1 VRLKSMLMNPPGSPH
16 FIVVGIDGT
25 GSSEWRKP
33 DGSNSHVFQFVRD
46 FQFGALG
53 VDRKFYDGP
62 RSKVWGTDSVPILQ
76 EALDFV
82 RQRLQVL
89 FPRMMQGH
97 KPLDMFDVNSC
108 MQQQQQ
114 QAYSHGFYTSTYTQ
128 EFRVPVRVTPQM
140 LSSQP
145 LSNQQVRVILVGHS
159 RGGLIATVLAR
170 MLSPLI
176 QVYFLGLYDS
186 VDRQPCLDG
195 EVVENVKYVFHARRH
210 PQVGSRTYFSNTST
224 QYKAEYYE
232 EKYFYTSHGGI
243 GGSFV
248 TDRTQVGMFD
258 DGACVV
264 QPPQRP
270 VVTRGGVVMVDNTNP
285 LTKKLGKPIDI
296 ICADGSA
303 EADRFIREGARKFG
317 LPVR

>member
-1 VRLKSMLMNPPGSPH
+1 MSNMFSMPAVTPPGW
-16 FIVVGIDGT
+16 VADL
-25 GSSEWRKP
+25 
-33 DGSNSHVFQFVRD
+33 FQ
-46 FQFGALG
+46 
-53 VDRKFYDGP
+53 
-62 RSKVWGTDSVPILQ
+62 
-76 EALDFV
+76 
-82 RQRLQVL
+82 
-89 FPRMMQGH
+89 H
-97 KPLDMFDVNSC
+97 
-108 MQQQQQ
+108 
-114 QAYSHGFYTSTYTQ
+114 
-128 EFRVPVRVTPQM
+128 
-140 LSSQP
+140 
-145 LSNQQVRVILVGHS
+145 
-159 RGGLIATVLAR
+159 
-170 MLSPLI
+170 
-176 QVYFLGLYDS
+176 
-186 VDRQPCLDG
+186 
-195 EVVENVKYVFHARRH
+195 
-210 PQVGSRTYFSNTST
+210 TST